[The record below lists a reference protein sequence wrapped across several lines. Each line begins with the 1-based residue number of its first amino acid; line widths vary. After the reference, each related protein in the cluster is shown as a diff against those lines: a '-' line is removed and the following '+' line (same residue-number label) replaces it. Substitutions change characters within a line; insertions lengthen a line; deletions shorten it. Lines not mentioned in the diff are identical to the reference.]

1 MLTFLFKLA
10 AIVMF
15 VFTLI
20 ASLKAGSFW
29 LGESWLV
36 WGSSGF
42 LAAFFAMFFAPY
54 LDTQLQAARTYRRP
68 VVAEDG
74 AHNA

>member
-1 MLTFLFKLA
+1 MFTFLFKLA

-20 ASLKAGSFW
+20 ASLHAGTEW
-29 LGESWLV
+29 LNETWLT

-42 LAAFFAMFFAPY
+42 LAGFFALFFAPWF
-54 LDTQLQAARTYRRP
+54 DAQFKAAQARTKK
-68 VVAEDG
+68 AE
-74 AHNA
+74 A